1 MKKDTAPGNSGDRT
15 LCSIHWAVKGALLQ
29 SVLNNWAVFQEGW
42 DGILEGKVDSEI
54 RSQVIGVQTQ
64 IQRYTFDFGTQLG
77 VLVLMLT

>member
-15 LCSIHWAVKGALLQ
+15 LCSNQWAVKGALLQ

-42 DGILEGKVDSEI
+42 DGILEGKVNSEI

-64 IQRYTFDFGTQLG
+64 IQRYNFDSGTQLG
-77 VLVLMLT
+77 VLVLMFT